1 VVHVGAE
8 VAAAAN
14 PLSILAAVALHQVP
28 DGILEVGVVQRVE
41 LRQSVAQALRPHR
54 LPPGALLAVVEPA
67 GVGEDQDGGEDPP
80 VGQQPVDHHRH
91 QADTGRRHRGEDEQ
105 LRVALLVSSAGPSA
119 ASPHRPPPG
128 HRSHR
133 IGYWTVVC
141 GRGVLPSPVE
151 MSLLPGPTTA
161 KATTAKIVVS
171 RLASGAHR
179 ACPLT
184 GVPSERRY
192 GLTHGIQASLS
203 SQLPAHRPIL
213 TGGTDNTSAH
223 HHTERSRKRRTAQ
236 VRHSAWPC
244 LMLRPP

>member
-133 IGYWTVVC
+133 IGYDTVGRGCGARAAGAWSHRIGYWTVVC
-141 GRGVLPSPVE
+141 GRGVLPSPAE

-179 ACPLT
+179 ACPRT

-192 GLTHGIQASLS
+192 GLTHGIQASPS
-203 SQLPAHRPIL
+203 SQLPAHWPIL
-213 TGGTDNTSAH
+213 TGNTDNMSAH
-223 HHTERSRKRRTAQ
+223 HHTE
-236 VRHSAWPC
+236 
-244 LMLRPP
+244 